1 MAKNTVGFT
10 VADYHA
16 SKSVAPEKIKGD
28 AGWIER
34 GLNYIASGA
43 AVTYVAGGN
52 FKTVLD
58 IEATGLQHVQNV
70 KNECR
75 VLDNV
80 IRINQQM
87 ALSAKRKAALEAQ
100 LASM

>member
-16 SKSVAPEKIKGD
+16 SKSVAPEKVKGTV
-28 AGWIER
+28 IER
-34 GLNYIASGA
+34 ALNYVAGAA

-58 IEATGLQHVQNV
+58 IESIGLQHVQNV